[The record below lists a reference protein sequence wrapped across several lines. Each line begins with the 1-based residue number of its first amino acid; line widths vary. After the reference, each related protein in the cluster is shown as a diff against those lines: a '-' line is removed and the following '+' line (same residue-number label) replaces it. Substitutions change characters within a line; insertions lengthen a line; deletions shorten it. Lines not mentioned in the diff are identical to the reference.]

1 VRYRQLGAAGPKV
14 SAIGLGCMGMSD
26 GYNAPRPEDREESIA
41 TIRAALDNGVNLI
54 DTADFYG
61 SGHNEMLIG
70 EALQGRPRDE
80 AILSVK
86 FGVLRDPEGGLDG
99 LDNRPSSVR
108 NFIGYSL
115 KRLGVD
121 YIDIYRPA
129 RLDPAVPIEDTI
141 GAIADLVRAGFVRH
155 IGLSEVDAETI
166 RRAAA
171 VHPIVDLQIEY
182 SLLERRLEGE
192 LLKTCRKYGVGV
204 TAYGVLARG
213 LLGGRLDTHLR
224 TDDYRRFSARF
235 QGENLRANLELGERL
250 RASGR
255 TWGAMPAQA
264 AIAWA
269 LAQGEDIIPLV
280 GARSRVRLNEAVA
293 ALDLKPTAADLRDLS
308 VAVPQGAA
316 VGLAFPAHQQRVGA
330 AENST

>member
-1 VRYRQLGAAGPKV
+1 MQKVRLGRNGPEV
-14 SAIGLGCMGMSD
+14 SVLGLGCMGMSPGVYGTSD
-26 GYNAPRPEDREESIA
+26 ETESVA
-41 TIRAALDNGVNLI
+41 TLRAAVEAGVTLI
-54 DTADFYG
+54 DTGDFYG
-61 SGHNEMLIG
+61 MGHNEMLIRR
-70 EALQGRPRDE
+70 ALEGTPRE
-80 AILSVK
+80 GLVYSVK
-86 FGVLRDPEGGLDG
+86 FGALRGPDGSWGGNDG
-99 LDNRPSSVR
+99 RPQAVK
-108 NFIGYSL
+108 NFLAYSL
-115 KRLGVD
+115 RRLGTD
-121 YIDIYRPA
+121 YIDVYRPA

-293 ALDLKPTAADLRDLS
+293 ALDLKPTAADLRD
-308 VAVPQGAA
+308 
-316 VGLAFPAHQQRVGA
+316 
-330 AENST
+330 